1 MTQVSQQ
8 PGSGGTLEWPR
19 WRRLPGSSA
28 GDANEIPPPAEVPAG
43 TPSAGDG
50 SPGEPTART
59 QLDSG
64 ARQGARGTARAA
76 RRRRTATG
84 ADTSV
89 DSLCAAL
96 ISGRCRRVSALRWH
110 RRPRHCP
117 TLRSPCGAAE
127 TLRWLRSLS
136 LGRPAHVLANSGLGS
151 AACQQARLRAGR
163 RWVRWPGQRRRDR
176 WGRDQPSASRPAPKS
191 WGDCHACRF
200 SKGLPTPTGVDPR
213 SPGRRLATWG
223 QIHDEAHWALACGA
237 SFAFTSCLLQACAV
251 RRLPRVAAKL
261 ARILKSQST
270 TNFSRRIRLIK
281 KASRFWFSCRFHQ
294 R

>member
-1 MTQVSQQ
+1 M
-8 PGSGGTLEWPR
+8 
-19 WRRLPGSSA
+19 
-28 GDANEIPPPAEVPAG
+28 
-43 TPSAGDG
+43 
-50 SPGEPTART
+50 
-59 QLDSG
+59 
-64 ARQGARGTARAA
+64 
-76 RRRRTATG
+76 
-84 ADTSV
+84 
-89 DSLCAAL
+89 
-96 ISGRCRRVSALRWH
+96 
-110 RRPRHCP
+110 
-117 TLRSPCGAAE
+117 
-127 TLRWLRSLS
+127 
-136 LGRPAHVLANSGLGS
+136 LANSGLGS